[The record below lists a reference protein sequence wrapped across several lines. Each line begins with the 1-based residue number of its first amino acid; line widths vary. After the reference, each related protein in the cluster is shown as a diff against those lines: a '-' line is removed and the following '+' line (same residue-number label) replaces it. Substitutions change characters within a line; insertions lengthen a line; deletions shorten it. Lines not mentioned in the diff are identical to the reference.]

1 MLEIIPIIGPWS
13 AAGIAVSVALFQSE
27 VPFGMS
33 NLGLGAVVAL
43 TYLILR
49 MIEENILLPQV
60 MGPLVTLHP
69 AVVIFALLSGG
80 ALLGPF
86 GLFISI
92 PVAAVIRIVLAFLYQ
107 KITDLA
113 EPPHSPA
120 TDPLEPEPAPQ
131 GAASK
136 RRRASH

>member
-1 MLEIIPIIGPWS
+1 IGPWS
-13 AAGIAVSVALFQSE
+13 AAGIAVSVALFQPE

-33 NLGLGAVVAL
+33 NLGLGAVVGM
-43 TYLILR
+43 TYLVLR

-107 KITDLA
+107 KITDLP
-113 EPPHSPA
+113 ETTQPSA
-120 TDPLEPEPAPQ
+120 TDPLEPEPQ